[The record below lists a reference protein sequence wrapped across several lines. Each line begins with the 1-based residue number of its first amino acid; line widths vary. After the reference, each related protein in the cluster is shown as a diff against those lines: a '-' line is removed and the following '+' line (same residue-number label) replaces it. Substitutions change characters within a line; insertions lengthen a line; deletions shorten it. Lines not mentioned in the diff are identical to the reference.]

1 MSTRQFISEIK
12 QPAVNPGPGGAFC
25 FCFDAASTYAQGVNE
40 GNLTLSL
47 TLIGYAPVGGR
58 VGRQM
63 RGACLNGTYIPSDV
77 AFVINNILNL
87 SVTVFLCKALFQP
100 TLSKT
105 NFLPI
110 YIE

>member
-77 AFVINNILNL
+77 AFVINTTSSICL
-87 SVTVFLCKALFQP
+87 SLFSCARLFFSQH
-100 TLSKT
+100 
-105 NFLPI
+105 
-110 YIE
+110 